1 MCHGLVT
8 DKDINSNPDI
18 WTLLF
23 RMLPFLRC
31 PMNHEIWV
39 FTTPSFTCPHG
50 HLNGRRLPRLD
61 RCPQC
66 AAAQGYTSTVAP
78 QPQVQDQWQTSS
90 QPSMAFTGN
99 QYNRAASNITLPT
112 VQHSTYIQHA
122 FSYNNAMYQ
131 PPGYATNVPADMPSY
146 QYNPN
151 YPASLPAAPNQV
163 HNRGT
168 TDRSDMLSSYQ
179 YNPSLGPSSS
189 PAGNR
194 VHNSGTA
201 DRSITPSYRYNPN
214 YPSSL
219 PAATHRIHDRGST
232 NRSDTLS
239 YQYNPNFQPSYAP
252 AGNRI
257 YNRAIADSNDTSSC
271 PLQNQLLGDVAPNS
285 VGDFS
290 MLPSSDPPPPQQ
302 TTPMIPFTTE
312 YTLGFSKRPLELLLQ
327 QPVVPH
333 YPSPVAP
340 SAFDPFDSS
349 IPQSFPSVPLFDQP
363 DPTLP
368 EQLAEQQRYFTALF
382 NSEPSTLPS
391 LAPPT
396 IESTD
401 LPFYNPMAS
410 SASSALSAET
420 PHSPLPSLASATSS
434 ASASSTSTST
444 LPPLPLDCTNCH
456 RRRYSGDPAFPCDRA
471 QPHCS
476 NCVRLMNYGGCIY
489 LPTSSTC
496 RECMRSKS
504 RVICDGGM
512 PCQACELQGRR
523 LRGRCNVSRVRLGK
537 HRQKERMARDGVYA
551 ESTRGRM
558 RQMNRLAAMSEEEKL
573 STGEEVIED
582 LQRERRVQERKDRER
597 ARRGEGEAEEGEK
610 DWDETREG
618 EEVVI
623 EEEVVEEE
631 ERDGENQYG
640 FGGAWESRE

>member
-1 MCHGLVT
+1 
-8 DKDINSNPDI
+8 
-18 WTLLF
+18 
-23 RMLPFLRC
+23 MLPFLRC

-78 QPQVQDQWQTSS
+78 QPQLQDQWQTSS
-90 QPSMAFTGN
+90 QPSTAFTGN

-122 FSYNNAMYQ
+122 LPYNNAMYQ
-131 PPGYATNVPADMPSY
+131 PPSYATNVPADMPSY

-179 YNPSLGPSSS
+179 YNPSLGPSSF
-189 PAGNR
+189 PARNR

-214 YPSSL
+214 YPLSL
-219 PAATHRIHDRGST
+219 PAATNRIHNCGST
-232 NRSDTLS
+232 NRSDTPS

-290 MLPSSDPPPPQQ
+290 MLPSSDTHPPQQ
-302 TTPMIPFTTE
+302 TTPTIPFTTE

-340 SAFDPFDSS
+340 SAFDPFVSS
-349 IPQSFPSVPLFDQP
+349 IPSSFPSVPLFDQP
-363 DPTLP
+363 DATLP

-396 IESTD
+396 IESPD
-401 LPFYNPMAS
+401 LPFYNTMAS
-410 SASSALSAET
+410 STLSAET
-420 PHSPLPSLASATSS
+420 PHSPQPSLASATSS

-456 RRRYSGDPAFPCDRA
+456 RRRFRGDPAFPCDRA
-471 QPHCS
+471 QPYCS
-476 NCVRLMNYGGCIY
+476 NCVRLMNYGGCVY

-558 RQMNRLAAMSEEEKL
+558 RQMYRLAA
-573 STGEEVIED
+573 
-582 LQRERRVQERKDRER
+582 RDRER
-597 ARRGEGEAEEGEK
+597 ARRGEGEEEEGEK
-610 DWDETREG
+610 DGDETREG
-618 EEVVI
+618 EGVVI

-631 ERDGENQYG
+631 ERDGENQHG
-640 FGGAWESRE
+640 LGGAWESWE